1 MFIFYSSVAFCEIGS
16 GKVEAKSGNVDIEI
30 FGSLKTYP
38 TFMTDSD
45 FNSHNTKYDGLLD
58 EGGWIDD
65 SATVRNEARLGFS
78 GKGENWSFMTILE
91 ADFALDKNNTDR
103 GRRSGEIQDV
113 GMTGNE
119 FGIEKLEFTYDF
131 TSHGAPMQVMTGWD
145 TKWLDIET
153 GGLAYGDDHPYIG
166 LKGKYNDISWEALSM
181 FIYDDVHAVGPL
193 GDAEDLDWEAYTFK
207 FAMPIAQGLK
217 LNPFYAYSHN
227 QAKDANVHY
236 IGFQTFGKMGM
247 LIPRA
252 EVVYATGDKDNPLGS
267 DYDIDAWAA
276 FAALE
281 VNVSDRINPYFGGY
295 YMTGDDDSNDD
306 DIEAYNP
313 ITNISRYTSTFG
325 MENAFIYRYVPI
337 LGSHLYSND
346 FAILGDASGYGGI
359 SNSAKADNPGM
370 YSLGFGIKGKFEN
383 HNISY
388 KTQFQYFWFEETGAL
403 EQAKGF
409 KIDDEIGLEYDLQ
422 ITYHFSKTFSIGNV
436 FSLFDPGDG
445 IQDLYGSDFD
455 ETAYLNTVEMTWIF

>member
-1 MFIFYSSVAFCEIGS
+1 M
-16 GKVEAKSGNVDIEI
+16 
-30 FGSLKTYP
+30 YP
-38 TFMTDSD
+38 HFMTDSD
-45 FNSHNTKYDGLLD
+45 FNSDNTEYDRLLD

-65 SATVRNEARLGFS
+65 SATVRSEARLGFS

-91 ADFALDKNNTDR
+91 ADFALSKGNTDR
-103 GRRSGEIQDV
+103 GRRLGGEIEDT

-119 FGIEKLEFTYDF
+119 FAIEKLEFTYDF

-166 LKGKYNDISWEALSM
+166 LKGKYNDISWEALTM
-181 FIYDDVHAVGPL
+181 FINDEVYGGP
-193 GDAEDLDWEAYTFK
+193 DFEDNDWEAYTFK
-207 FAMPIAQGLK
+207 FAMPVAQGLT

-227 QAKDANVHY
+227 KARDANVHY
-236 IGFQTFGKMGM
+236 IGVQTFGKIGR
-247 LIPRA
+247 LTPRA
-252 EVVYATGDKDNPLGS
+252 EFVYAEGDKDNPFGR

-281 VNVSDRINPYFGGY
+281 VNVSDEMNPYFGGY
-295 YMTGDDDSNDD
+295 YMTGDDDRNDN

-346 FAILGDASGYGGI
+346 FAMLGDDPGYGGI
-359 SNSAKADNPGM
+359 SNSAKADSPGM
-370 YSLGFGIKGKFEN
+370 YSLGFGTKGKFEN

-403 EQAKGF
+403 DQSYGR
-409 KIDDEIGLEYDLQ
+409 KIDDDIGWEFDLR
-422 ITYHFSKTFSIGNV
+422 ITYHFSENFSIGNV
-436 FSLFDPGDG
+436 LSVFDPGDG
-445 IQDLYGSDFD
+445 IQDLYGPDFD
-455 ETAYLNTVEMTWIF
+455 ETAYLDTVEMTWTF